1 MTMKYIYLLL
11 FSLLLGCQTQNKQ
24 FNVELEV
31 QQIHKVLKT
40 QEKAWNDGQL
50 DQFMVGYWE
59 SEKLMFIGKS
69 GLTYGWQQTLDNYKK
84 GYPDVKAMGKLT
96 FTLKETELLAEDVA
110 LVIGKWHL
118 ARETNDLEGHFSLV
132 WKKIDNKWV
141 IIADHSS

>member
-1 MTMKYIYLLL
+1 MIKYIYLFL
-11 FSLLLGCQTQNKQ
+11 FSILIGCQTTTSNPEQ
-24 FNVELEV
+24 EI

-40 QEKAWNDGQL
+40 QEKAWNTGDL
-50 DQFMVGYWE
+50 DQFMIGYWE

-69 GLTYGWQQTLDNYKK
+69 GLTYGWEQTLANYKK

-96 FTLKETELLAEDVA
+96 FTLIETELLAENVA
-110 LVIGKWHL
+110 LVVGKWHL
-118 ARETNDLEGHFSLV
+118 SRETNDLQGHFSLV